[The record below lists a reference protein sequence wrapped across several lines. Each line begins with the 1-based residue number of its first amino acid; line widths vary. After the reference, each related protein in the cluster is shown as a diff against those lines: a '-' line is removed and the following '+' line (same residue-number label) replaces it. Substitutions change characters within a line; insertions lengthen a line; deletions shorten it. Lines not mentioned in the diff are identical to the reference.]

1 MISDNN
7 LPDPEFRETDK
18 YIAALSAFQGSDFEL
33 GPGDVEMFAGEDL
46 EDQLEDLTR
55 FGVLTSY
62 ERGEKK
68 LYRPKDEYAIR
79 LSGNC
84 DDAIFENYKNVRN
97 FLNENDGDDLLEEI
111 Q

>member
-1 MISDNN
+1 MIHDEN
-7 LPDPEFRETDK
+7 LPDPELRETNR

-33 GPGDVEMFAGEDL
+33 SSRDVEMFAGEDL

-62 ERGEKK
+62 ERGEKT
-68 LYRPKDEYAIR
+68 LYRPKDEYSVR
-79 LSGNC
+79 LSGKC
-84 DDAIFENYKNVRN
+84 DDAIFENYRNVRN
-97 FLNENDGDDLLEEI
+97 FLDESDEDNLLEEI